1 MESSF
6 FTSVTCQLVQPLTQA
21 ITKGPNYRYDYYKVM
36 QVRNATF
43 ELLCSVKIRNGY
55 VNQFRTSRHGTDSSD
70 RYLKHWSIR
79 LSS

>member
-36 QVRNATF
+36 QVRTATF
-43 ELLCSVKIRNGY
+43 ELLRSVTIRNSY
-55 VNQFRTSRHGTDSSD
+55 VNQFRTTRHG
-70 RYLKHWSIR
+70 R
-79 LSS
+79 LGSLF